1 METKEII
8 KKVNAYL
15 RKKRIETV
23 KKDNQIA
30 VSKIV
35 KSIFQDKTPKQSIQM
50 MKDIQKLFD
59 ERLDE
64 NLKSSLD
71 AVKEISN
78 YKGIEL

>member
-8 KKVNAYL
+8 KKIKAYL
-15 RKKRIETV
+15 RKKDIEKT
-23 KKDNQIA
+23 KKDNEIK

-35 KSIFQDKTPKQSIQM
+35 KSILEDKTAKQSIQM

-64 NLKSSLD
+64 NLRESLES
-71 AVKEISN
+71 VKEISN
-78 YKGIEL
+78 YKKIEL

>member
-78 YKGIEL
+78 YKGIKL

>member
-1 METKEII
+1 METKEILKKI
-8 KKVNAYL
+8 KAYL
-15 RKKRIETV
+15 RKKDIEKT

-35 KSIFQDKTPKQSIQM
+35 KTIFQDKTPKQSIQM

-64 NLKSSLD
+64 NLKSSLES
-71 AVKEISN
+71 VKEISN

>member
-8 KKVNAYL
+8 KKLNAYF
-15 RKKRIETV
+15 RKKRIETA
-23 KKDNQIA
+23 KKDNEIK

-35 KSIFQDKTPKQSIQM
+35 VSIFQDKTAKQSIQM

-64 NLKSSLD
+64 NLRESLES
-71 AVKEISN
+71 VKEISN
-78 YKGIEL
+78 YKKIEL

>member
-64 NLKSSLD
+64 NLRESLES
-71 AVKEISN
+71 VKEISN